1 MENEQ
6 KADDESSEEE
16 EFVATVYEC
25 DKTTEPAPAAS
36 SNENWEESKVI
47 PVASQSSDTTTVES
61 PKPPKSLD
69 PDILI
74 QKLLKNTEILQNL
87 SSEVIVSQQT
97 THK

>member
-1 MENEQ
+1 MEKEQ

-16 EFVATVYEC
+16 EFVATVYEG

-47 PVASQSSDTTTVES
+47 PVASQSSDTTKIES
-61 PKPPKSLD
+61 PKLD

-74 QKLLKNTEILQNL
+74 QKLLKNIEILQNL